1 MSFPKRITS
10 NLKRSFTVNS
20 SPKDRGNNRRNFHHQ
35 QATNNNNN
43 NNNNGVNVNNNNNN
57 NNTNNGS
64 RLNRQQSAPQ
74 QNSSCRSPTRSSNN
88 LFTFKIINHIASNS
102 DQGIQRK
109 MDDGTASDHD
119 VVDTTRLMTSS
130 RNVRARG
137 RQRKRSNTIDVGA
150 ILEFRSTVR
159 KKCISLKCGELDIT
173 EYFVHPMEEKRSYFL
188 IWSLKK

>member
-20 SPKDRGNNRRNFHHQ
+20 PKDRNRRNFH

-43 NNNNGVNVNNNNNN
+43 NNNNNSSKNNNVN
-57 NNTNNGS
+57 NNGS

-74 QNSSCRSPTRSSNN
+74 QQQQNTSCRTPTKSSSNN
-88 LFTFKIINHIASNS
+88 IFTFKIINNAASNS
-102 DQGIQRK
+102 DQGIRSK

-119 VVDTTRLMTSS
+119 VVDTSRLMTSS

-137 RQRKRSNTIDVGA
+137 RQRKRSNTIDIGA

-159 KKCISLKCGELDIT
+159 SSSLGFDLIEKKNHLIDYGFL
-173 EYFVHPMEEKRSYFL
+173 EKTNTPGYS
-188 IWSLKK
+188 IKN

>member
-20 SPKDRGNNRRNFHHQ
+20 SPKDRNNRRNFHQQ
-35 QATNNNNN
+35 QATNNNNKN
-43 NNNNGVNVNNNNNN
+43 NNSNNVNNNNS

-64 RLNRQQSAPQ
+64 KLNRQQSAPQ
-74 QNSSCRSPTRSSNN
+74 QQNTSCRSPTKSSNN
-88 LFTFKIINHIASNS
+88 IFTFKIINNAASNS
-102 DQGIQRK
+102 DQGIRRK

-150 ILEFRSTVR
+150 LLEFRSTVS
-159 KKCISLKCGELDIT
+159 KEN
-173 EYFVHPMEEKRSYFL
+173 V
-188 IWSLKK
+188 